1 MDAMPGRRMRARQ
14 SPDDPNVDGRTVDHR
29 KLDHRKLDHRMLDH
43 GMLDH
48 HTLSPGRLDHRLPTD
63 SDVDLHVERQRSELL
78 RAPWAVL
85 TAIAVGGALG
95 SLARYG
101 LAVAFP
107 PPPAGFPWATFA
119 VNVSGGLLIGILMVL
134 VTDVFDAQ
142 PLVRPLLGV
151 GVLGGFTTFSTYVV
165 DIQRI
170 VNAGAAGTALAYLL
184 GTLVAAL
191 AAVYLGIAVTRRALR
206 GRLSEEPDVDSL
218 RVVEEVRS

>member
-1 MDAMPGRRMRARQ
+1 MDAMPGRQTRARQ
-14 SPDDPNVDGRTVDHR
+14 SPDDRNLDGRTVDHR
-29 KLDHRKLDHRMLDH
+29 KLDQRMLDHRMLDH
-43 GMLDH
+43 RALI
-48 HTLSPGRLDHRLPTD
+48 PGGLDHRLPTD

-107 PPPAGFPWATFA
+107 PPPAGLPWATFA

-134 VTDVFDAQ
+134 VTDVFDAH